1 MSLDGYSACKE
12 KGGCG
17 MEREAGLV
25 VKSWYPELDELLD
38 GFAPGEVALVI
49 SSSEFEE
56 GHFGP
61 LGAEFAMHMAY
72 EAGLAKARVTVASLA
87 VEPEWAAEWLKA
99 EALLHDQGKVID
111 AMLGNGDDDLSGFA
125 AKKLEKL
132 DVRYLCRDEMT
143 FAAIGSELAYPAALK
158 PGFLAMVGCLSCES
172 AEAVEI
178 AAKYVE
184 LVGAMA
190 RDTHASAVLS
200 LDVGPDT
207 IDLSSSADEI
217 AANVHAALSD
227 VTGLCDAVLVVC
239 PGEEEPYD
247 PDDIGAALTR
257 REPHPVC
264 HVLKSATGATG
275 TAELRIADDHK
286 GTLPSIVRRK
296 S

>member
-1 MSLDGYSACKE
+1 MFGLWE

-17 MEREAGLV
+17 IAYGVEREAGLV
-25 VKSWYPELDELLD
+25 VRSWYPELDEILD

-87 VEPEWAAEWLKA
+87 VEADWAAEWLKA

-111 AMLGNGDDDLSGFA
+111 AMLGNGDDDLAGFA
-125 AKKLEKL
+125 ARKLEKL
-132 DVRYLCRDEMT
+132 DVRYLCRDGMT
-143 FAAIGSELAYPAALK
+143 FAAIGSELAYPSALK

-178 AAKYVE
+178 AGKYAE
-184 LVGAMA
+184 LVGTMA
-190 RDTHASAVLS
+190 RETHASAVVS
-200 LDVGPDT
+200 LDADPAML
-207 IDLSSSADEI
+207 DLTGSADEI
-217 AANVHAALSD
+217 AANVRAALSD
-227 VTGLCDAVLVVC
+227 VAGLCDAVLVVC

-247 PDDIGAALTR
+247 PDDIGAAITH

-275 TAELRIADDHK
+275 TAELKIADDHK
-286 GTLPSIVRRK
+286 GPLPSIVRRK
-296 S
+296 L

>member
-1 MSLDGYSACKE
+1 
-12 KGGCG
+12 

>member
-1 MSLDGYSACKE
+1 ME

-25 VKSWYPELDELLD
+25 VKSWYPELDEILE

-49 SSSEFEE
+49 SSSEFDE

-87 VEPEWAAEWLKA
+87 VEAGWAAEWLKA

-111 AMLGNGDDDLSGFA
+111 AMLGDGDDDLAGFA
-125 AKKLEKL
+125 ARKLAKL
-132 DVRYLCRDEMT
+132 DVRYLCRDGMT
-143 FAAIGSELAYPAALK
+143 FAAVGSELAYPSALK

-178 AAKYVE
+178 AAKYAE
-184 LVGAMA
+184 LVGAMV
-190 RDTHASAVLS
+190 RDTHASAVVS
-200 LDVGPDT
+200 LDADPGMLDLTGP
-207 IDLSSSADEI
+207 ADEI
-217 AANVHAALSD
+217 AANVSAVLAD
-227 VTGLCDAVLVVC
+227 VVGLCDAVLVVS
-239 PGEEEPYD
+239 PGEDEPCD
-247 PDDIGAALTR
+247 PDDIGAALTHG
-257 REPHPVC
+257 EPHPVC

-286 GTLPSIVRRK
+286 GALPDIARRQL
-296 S
+296 

>member
-1 MSLDGYSACKE
+1 
-12 KGGCG
+12 

-143 FAAIGSELAYPAALK
+143 FAAIGYELAYPAALK